1 MKRSGTGRGVR
12 RLQRTAATCA
22 VMIMMTGGSLAGMPA
37 SGAIEPPGIDPAA
50 LPPDGTPGPPQAMRQ
65 TAYCTEV
72 GVLPDTDF
80 RVQPAYMDMLNL
92 EEAWKFGRGE
102 GVTVAVI
109 DTGVTPHPR
118 LPNLIPGGDYVMAG
132 GDGLSDCD
140 AHGTLVA
147 SLIAAMPDN
156 GTPLPPPRQTRRPPS
171 VPTNEPTPTPSPA
184 TTILVVPPPEI
195 LQQTPAEGEEP
206 APDLGPFGPAPAPP
220 PPPPPP
226 PAPPQGPAPGPAPG
240 PGAAESSAHTGASS
254 GVVRTAGFSGQA
266 RTAPVDFRAPS
277 APPPGNGPDAFSGVA
292 PDVQLISIRQYS
304 AAFGPKEPFGAG
316 QDPQLRE
323 KTEGMRT
330 MARAIVHAANM
341 GAQVINISSAVCM
354 NVRSMLDQADLGA
367 AVRYAAVEKNVVI
380 VAAAGDVSWRDCKQN
395 PTYNAMRPDDP
406 RDWNGV
412 NTVVTPAWYDEYVL
426 TVGAVDSQGRPMSK
440 TSVAGP
446 WVSIA
451 APGTD
456 IEGLSPRDDGL
467 MNAVDGPENSL
478 LVPTGTSFSTAIV
491 SGVAALVRAKY
502 PELSAHQVIN
512 RLVRTARP
520 PARGVDNVVGYGIV
534 DPVAAL
540 TWDVPDVPAQPPE
553 RLSAPLEVPPM
564 PPERDMT
571 PAWVAG
577 AGLLAALAAAGVAL
591 GVAALRRSSRN
602 R

>member
-206 APDLGPFGPAPAPP
+206 APDLGPFGPAPAP
-220 PPPPPP
+220 
-226 PAPPQGPAPGPAPG
+226 
-240 PGAAESSAHTGASS
+240 T
-254 GVVRTAGFSGQA
+254 
-266 RTAPVDFRAPS
+266 
-277 APPPGNGPDAFSGVA
+277 
-292 PDVQLISIRQYS
+292 
-304 AAFGPKEPFGAG
+304 
-316 QDPQLRE
+316 
-323 KTEGMRT
+323 
-330 MARAIVHAANM
+330 
-341 GAQVINISSAVCM
+341 
-354 NVRSMLDQADLGA
+354 
-367 AVRYAAVEKNVVI
+367 
-380 VAAAGDVSWRDCKQN
+380 
-395 PTYNAMRPDDP
+395 
-406 RDWNGV
+406 
-412 NTVVTPAWYDEYVL
+412 
-426 TVGAVDSQGRPMSK
+426 
-440 TSVAGP
+440 
-446 WVSIA
+446 
-451 APGTD
+451 
-456 IEGLSPRDDGL
+456 
-467 MNAVDGPENSL
+467 
-478 LVPTGTSFSTAIV
+478 
-491 SGVAALVRAKY
+491 
-502 PELSAHQVIN
+502 
-512 RLVRTARP
+512 
-520 PARGVDNVVGYGIV
+520 
-534 DPVAAL
+534 
-540 TWDVPDVPAQPPE
+540 
-553 RLSAPLEVPPM
+553 
-564 PPERDMT
+564 
-571 PAWVAG
+571 
-577 AGLLAALAAAGVAL
+577 
-591 GVAALRRSSRN
+591 
-602 R
+602 